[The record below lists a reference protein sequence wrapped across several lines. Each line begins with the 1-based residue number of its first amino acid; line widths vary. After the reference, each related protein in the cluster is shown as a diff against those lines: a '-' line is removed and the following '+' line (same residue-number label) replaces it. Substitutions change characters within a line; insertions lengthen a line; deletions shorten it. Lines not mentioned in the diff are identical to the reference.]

1 MPPLI
6 LLTALLEGLSLTLI
20 QGYLPLYL
28 RTALG
33 EPSYLTVA
41 LVVALPAL
49 GAMVASNVWGGLSDV
64 SGRLKP
70 FILLGLTGYVIALV
84 GIPAFHT
91 GFSVLLFVGAASLLY
106 GTTAPS
112 LKTYATLVKP
122 DRKEFAL
129 AAVLMAQSTGWLL
142 GAYGAGG
149 LLEHGIGP
157 GLRLALWSCSGV
169 IALHL
174 IVSSV
179 ALKDVRR
186 EPAPARSHES
196 WAARI
201 AADLGSL
208 YENPRLFR
216 LCTLAFFFVAANYIM
231 WGFFTVYM
239 VEHLHS
245 SIRTLRYS
253 LVASSVLGI
262 ISFLYV
268 GPVIRRFGGRLVL
281 AIGITLYLGMY
292 LGVALAHDP
301 VLVGIIYALPLY
313 SLVNVSANVLA
324 SEYSTERQRAGGLG
338 VLNGAY
344 ALAMIAGPV
353 TGGLLADRMGL
364 GAVPWLAM
372 GFIAAAAP
380 VAWFQVHAARR
391 ETIAPAPGI
400 EPTALEPSGASD
412 VGTGRKPR

>member
-6 LLTALLEGLSLTLI
+6 LLTALLEGVSLTLI

-28 RTALG
+28 RSALG

-70 FILLGLTGYVIALV
+70 FILLGLTGYVIALM

-129 AAVLMAQSTGWLL
+129 ASVLMAQSTGWLL

-149 LLEHGIGP
+149 LLEHGIGS
-157 GLRLALWSCSGV
+157 GLRLALWSCAGV

-174 IVSSV
+174 IVTSV
-179 ALKDVRR
+179 ALKDLRR

-216 LCTLAFFFVAANYIM
+216 LCTLAFFFVAANYIV
-231 WGFFTVYM
+231 WGFFSVYM

-253 LVASSVLGI
+253 LAASSVLGI

-268 GPVIRRFGGRLVL
+268 GFLIRRFKGRLVL
-281 AIGITLYLGMY
+281 AVGITLYLGMY
-292 LGVALAHDP
+292 LGVALARSP
-301 VLVGIIYALPLY
+301 VIVGIIYALPLY

-353 TGGLLADRMGL
+353 TGGLLADRVGL

-380 VAWFQVHAARR
+380 VAWFQVRAARR
-391 ETIAPAPGI
+391 EAIPSAGR
-400 EPTALEPSGASD
+400 LESAVLEAGGVSD
-412 VGTGRKPR
+412 AGTGRKPR

>member
-28 RTALG
+28 RSALG

-70 FILLGLTGYVIALV
+70 FILLGLTGYVVALM

-129 AAVLMAQSTGWLL
+129 ASVLMAQSTGWLL

-149 LLEHGIGP
+149 LLEHGIGS
-157 GLRLALWSCSGV
+157 GLRLALWSCAGV

-174 IVSSV
+174 IVTSV
-179 ALKDVRR
+179 ALKDLRR

-201 AADLGSL
+201 AADLASL
-208 YENPRLFR
+208 YENPRLLR
-216 LCTLAFFFVAANYIM
+216 LCTLAFFFVAANYIV
-231 WGFFTVYM
+231 WGFFSVYM

-253 LVASSVLGI
+253 LAASSVLGI

-268 GPVIRRFGGRLVL
+268 GFLIRRFQGRLVL
-281 AIGITLYLGMY
+281 AAGITLYLGMY
-292 LGVALAHDP
+292 LGVALAHSP
-301 VLVGIIYALPLY
+301 VIVGIIYALPLY

-344 ALAMIAGPV
+344 ALAMIVGPV
-353 TGGLLADRMGL
+353 TGGLLADRAGL

-380 VAWFQVHAARR
+380 IAWFQARSSGR
-391 ETIAPAPGI
+391 EAI
-400 EPTALEPSGASD
+400 PTAPRLEPPVLEPSGVPDA
-412 VGTGRKPR
+412 GTGRKPR

>member
-6 LLTALLEGLSLTLI
+6 LLTALLEGVSLTLI

-28 RTALG
+28 RSALG

-70 FILLGLTGYVIALV
+70 FILLGLTGYVIALT
-84 GIPAFHT
+84 GIPVFHT

-129 AAVLMAQSTGWLL
+129 ASVLMAQSTGWLL

-149 LLEHGIGP
+149 LLEQGIGS
-157 GLRLALWSCSGV
+157 GLRLALWSCAAV

-174 IVSSV
+174 IVTSV
-179 ALKDVRR
+179 ALKDLRR
-186 EPAPARSHES
+186 EPAPARAHES

-208 YENPRLFR
+208 YENPRLLR
-216 LCTLAFFFVAANYIM
+216 LCTLAFFFVAANYIV

-262 ISFLYV
+262 VSFLYV
-268 GPVIRRFGGRLVL
+268 GALIRRFKGRLVL
-281 AIGITLYLGMY
+281 AVGITLYLGMY
-292 LGVALAHDP
+292 LGVALAHSP
-301 VLVGIIYALPLY
+301 VVVGIIYALPLY

-353 TGGLLADRMGL
+353 TGGLLADRVGL

-380 VAWFQVHAARR
+380 IAWFQVRAAGR
-391 ETIAPAPGI
+391 EAIVVGGGPESAV
-400 EPTALEPSGASD
+400 LEPSGVSD
-412 VGTGRKPR
+412 AGTGRKPR

>member
-1 MPPLI
+1 MS
-6 LLTALLEGLSLTLI
+6 ALLEGLSLTLI

-70 FILLGLTGYVIALV
+70 FILLGLTGYVIALT

-157 GLRLALWSCSGV
+157 GLRLALWSCAGV

-174 IVSSV
+174 VVTSV
-179 ALKDVRR
+179 ALKDLRR
-186 EPAPARSHES
+186 EPAPVRSHGS
-196 WAARI
+196 WGARI
-201 AADLGSL
+201 AADLRSL

-292 LGVALAHDP
+292 LGMALARDP
-301 VLVGIIYALPLY
+301 VVVGIIFAFPLY

-353 TGGLLADRMGL
+353 TGGLLADRVGL

-380 VAWFQVHAARR
+380 IAWFQMHAASR
-391 ETIAPAPGI
+391 EAIAPVPGI
-400 EPTALEPSGASD
+400 EPAGLEPSRASD
-412 VGTGRKPR
+412 AGTGRKPR

>member
-28 RTALG
+28 RSALG

-70 FILLGLTGYVIALV
+70 FILLGLTGYVIALM

-129 AAVLMAQSTGWLL
+129 ASVLMAQSTGWLL

-149 LLEHGIGP
+149 LLEHGIGS
-157 GLRLALWSCSGV
+157 GLRLALWSCAGV

-174 IVSSV
+174 IVTSV
-179 ALKDVRR
+179 ALKDLRR

-216 LCTLAFFFVAANYIM
+216 LCTLAFFFVAANYIV
-231 WGFFTVYM
+231 WGFFSVYM

-253 LVASSVLGI
+253 LAASSVLGI

-268 GPVIRRFGGRLVL
+268 GFLIRRFKGRLVL
-281 AIGITLYLGMY
+281 AVGITLYLGMY
-292 LGVALAHDP
+292 LGVALARSP
-301 VLVGIIYALPLY
+301 VIVGIIYALPLY

-380 VAWFQVHAARR
+380 VAWFQVRAARR
-391 ETIAPAPGI
+391 EAVPSAGRL
-400 EPTALEPSGASD
+400 ESAALEPSGVSD
-412 VGTGRKPR
+412 AGTGRKPR

>member
-6 LLTALLEGLSLTLI
+6 LMTALLEGLSLTLI

-28 RTALG
+28 RRALH

-70 FILLGLTGYVIALV
+70 FIFLGLTGYVVALL

-112 LKTYATLVKP
+112 IKTYATLVKP

-129 AAVLMAQSTGWLL
+129 ASVLMAQSTGWLL
-142 GAYGAGG
+142 GSYGAGG
-149 LLEHGIGP
+149 LLERGIGS
-157 GLRLALWSCSGV
+157 GLRLALWSCAGLMT
-169 IALHL
+169 LHL
-174 IVSSV
+174 IVSSI
-179 ALKDVRR
+179 ALRDVRR
-186 EPAPARSHES
+186 EPIAPRSHES
-196 WAARI
+196 WATRI
-201 AADLGSL
+201 ATDLRSL

-216 LCTLAFFFVAANYIM
+216 LCTLAFFFVAANYIV
-231 WGFFTVYM
+231 WGFFSVFM

-245 SIRTLRYS
+245 SIHTLRYS
-253 LVASSVLGI
+253 LAASSILGI

-268 GPVIRRFGGRLVL
+268 GPVIRRFHGRLVL
-281 AIGITLYLGMY
+281 AIGITLYMGMY
-292 LGVALAHDP
+292 LGMALARDP
-301 VLVGIIYALPLY
+301 VIVGIIYALPLY
-313 SLVNVSANVLA
+313 SLVNVSSNVLA

-338 VLNGAY
+338 ILNGTY
-344 ALAMIAGPV
+344 ALATIAGPV
-353 TGGLLADRMGL
+353 TGGLLADRVGL
-364 GAVPWLAM
+364 GAIPWLAM
-372 GFIAAAAP
+372 GFIAMAAP
-380 VAWFQVHAARR
+380 VAWLQVRAARR
-391 ETIAPAPGI
+391 ESAPADNHDT
-400 EPTALEPSGASD
+400 PTLEATA
-412 VGTGRKPR
+412 GTGRKPR